1 MRPLRFILPPWKPDV
16 MIALGMVQVVL
27 WTAQIPLVLY
37 FRTDLA
43 RSLPYVVCISIA
55 ANILGALSWVQSAVT
70 EKRQLELQAEVRQ
83 SNK

>member
-1 MRPLRFILPPWKPDV
+1 